1 MSRVLDWTVR
11 LLPSAQRPWGDAI
24 RAEAHAIPAG
34 TGRLRWVS
42 GGLLSLAREAGL
54 WRGIARLVLAA
65 GAGAA
70 LVLLGWHPGS
80 ANPAMPADRVGLI
93 VTVSLLA
100 VLPWLVRLRF
110 GTVAGNPVARA
121 VRIGG
126 YLAVYALLLTI
137 VGLSRFAGSRF
148 DHFQAF
154 DQANWEAD
162 MRSGAFV
169 GALLT
174 VGIIGAYAT
183 AVLVVT
189 AQRAAVRPRT
199 LAAAT
204 LAGLAVAG
212 IAYVLMPFGGRLHP
226 GNGWFT
232 AGYTLAFVAVP
243 VAAGWALW
251 RLRVGPLGGLWAG
264 GTAALA
270 LAVLT
275 IATMLAFPG
284 HVALEWA
291 NPSPLV
297 PHGTPY
303 EVQMSVGDAAIKYLA
318 GLLFGPLVGLVLG
331 AVSAAGLAAGS
342 GAGSD
347 GAAPV
352 PGEPLGAVAQ

>member
-11 LLPSAQRPWGDAI
+11 LLPSEQRPWGDAI

-34 TGRLRWVS
+34 ATRIRWVG
-42 GGLLSLAREAGL
+42 GGLWSLAREAGQ
-54 WRGIARLVLAA
+54 WRGLARLVLAA
-65 GAGAA
+65 GAGAG

-80 ANPAMPADRVGLI
+80 ANPAMPTDRVGLI
-93 VTVSLLA
+93 VTVCLLA
-100 VLPWLVRLRF
+100 VLPWVVRLLY
-110 GTVAGNPVARA
+110 GTVAANPVARA
-121 VRIGG
+121 VRVGG
-126 YLAVYALLLTI
+126 YVGVYALLLTI

-154 DQANWEAD
+154 DQANWEAE

-169 GALLT
+169 GALVT
-174 VGIIGAYAT
+174 VGIIGVYAT

-189 AQRAAVRPRT
+189 AERAAMRPRT

-204 LAGLAVAG
+204 LTGIGAAVIG
-212 IAYVLMPFGGRLHP
+212 YVLMPFGGPLYP
-226 GNGWFT
+226 NNGWFT
-232 AGYTLAFVAVP
+232 AGYTVAFVAVP

-264 GTAALA
+264 GTAALT

-284 HVALEWA
+284 HVTLEWA

-303 EVQMSVGDAAIKYLA
+303 EVQMSVGDAALKYLV
-318 GLLFGPLVGLVLG
+318 GLLFGPLAGLLLG
-331 AVSAAGLAAGS
+331 AGSRADKPVAGS
-342 GAGSD
+342 GAG
-347 GAAPV
+347 
-352 PGEPLGAVAQ
+352 EPLRATA

>member
-1 MSRVLDWTVR
+1 VSRVLDWTVR

-34 TGRLRWVS
+34 AARIRWVG
-42 GGLLSLAREAGL
+42 GGLVSLAREAGL
-54 WRGIARLVLAA
+54 WRGIAQVALAA
-65 GAGAA
+65 GGGAA
-70 LVLLGWHPGS
+70 LVRLGWHPDS
-80 ANPAMPADRVGLI
+80 ANPAMPADRAGLV
-93 VTVSLLA
+93 VTVCLLA
-100 VLPWLVRLRF
+100 VLPWIVRLRY
-110 GTVAGNPVARA
+110 GTVAGDPVARA
-121 VRIGG
+121 VRVGG
-126 YLAVYALLLTI
+126 YLGVYALLLTI
-137 VGLSRFAGSRF
+137 VALSRFAGSRF
-148 DHFQAF
+148 DHFRAF

-162 MRSGAFV
+162 MRSGAVV

-174 VGIIGAYAT
+174 VGIVGAYAT
-183 AVLVVT
+183 AVLMVT
-189 AQRAAVRPRT
+189 AQRAAVRPRN

-204 LAGLAVAG
+204 LTGIAVAG
-212 IAYVLMPFGGRLHP
+212 IAYALMPFGGPLQP

-232 AGYTLAFVAVP
+232 AGYTVAFVAVP
-243 VAAGWALW
+243 VAAGWAMW

-275 IATMLAFPG
+275 IATMLAFPE

-331 AVSAAGLAAGS
+331 AAS
-342 GAGSD
+342 GAGT
-347 GAAPV
+347 AQ
-352 PGEPLGAVAQ
+352 ETLGRELSGRADASPATR